1 MKSSANCSSEDGEV
15 GGGSSYSA
23 PWSCAGTGVRD
34 VQGSLPQA
42 ISDADRNLG
51 IKLTVCLHFALPI
64 KTIKRSFSPSH

>member
-1 MKSSANCSSEDGEV
+1 MRTVRLRMIRLVVARVTPPHGA
-15 GGGSSYSA
+15 G
-23 PWSCAGTGVRD
+23 AGTGVRD